1 MLVDFKNP
9 CGSHKVIKMK
19 VLEGEGARHW
29 SKEEEVS
36 RGCETVRICDVVA
49 GLGQGE
55 KYRRYEQ

>member
-19 VLEGEGARHW
+19 ALEGEGVRRW
-29 SKEEEVS
+29 GKEVS

-55 KYRRYEQ
+55 KYGRYEQ